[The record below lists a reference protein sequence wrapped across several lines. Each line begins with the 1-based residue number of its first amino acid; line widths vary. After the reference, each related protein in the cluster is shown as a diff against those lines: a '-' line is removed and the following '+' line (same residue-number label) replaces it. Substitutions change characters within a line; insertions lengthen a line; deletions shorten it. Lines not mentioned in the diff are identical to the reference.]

1 LIVHQPMKIP
11 TVVKFRNH
19 WNTTPV
25 PFSIAMNAKKGKHEE
40 TAMATY
46 GIPPLEHLAKNIGA
60 SPRRPIP
67 YKIRL
72 AAKRI
77 PFAAENT
84 AIKIPA
90 LMIEGSTLMPDAV
103 IAITKGL

>member
-1 LIVHQPMKIP
+1 MIVHQPMKIP
-11 TVVKFRNH
+11 TVVKFKNH

-25 PFSIAMNAKKGKHEE
+25 PFEIAMKAKKGKHDE
-40 TAMATY
+40 TAIATY
-46 GIPPLEHLAKNIGA
+46 GIPPFVHLEKNFGA

-72 AAKRI
+72 AANMI
-77 PFAAENT
+77 PFADENT

-103 IAITKGL
+103 MAITKGL